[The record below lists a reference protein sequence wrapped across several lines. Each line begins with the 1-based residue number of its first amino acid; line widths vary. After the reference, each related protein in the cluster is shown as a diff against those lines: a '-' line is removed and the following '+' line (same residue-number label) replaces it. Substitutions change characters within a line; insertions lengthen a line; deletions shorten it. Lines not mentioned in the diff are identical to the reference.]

1 MSSTTAYNAAKLD
14 MVPEDRVG
22 DAAIKH
28 VASIGPL
35 SADIVDKIH
44 SYQYKIIS
52 EALNTNK
59 SVEVTKF
66 FHMKIIEK
74 TVFKMVAN
82 FINRKEGLEYI
93 LIRDKDKMSERQQLK
108 MTKLIDFLKEQITE
122 FNNAL

>member
-1 MSSTTAYNAAKLD
+1 